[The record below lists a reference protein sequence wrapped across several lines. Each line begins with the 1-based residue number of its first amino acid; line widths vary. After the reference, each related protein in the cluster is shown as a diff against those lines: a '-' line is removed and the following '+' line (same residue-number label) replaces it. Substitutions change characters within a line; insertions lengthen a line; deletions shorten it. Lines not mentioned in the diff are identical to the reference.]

1 MSSVSL
7 IFLTMNRS
15 PKCEVITATNSRVRS
30 LYGESRVFPYMLIHL
45 HTRRIFRKALIY
57 ILTYTDMHL
66 RVCDNHNLNHSPRFW
81 AVVEQICPNYR
92 DLRAEL
98 RDLAKTIPTIM

>member
-15 PKCEVITATNSRVRS
+15 PKHEVITYTTSRVWS
-30 LYGESRVFPYMLIHL
+30 LYGESCVFPYMLIHL

-57 ILTYTDMHL
+57 MLTYTDMHL
-66 RVCDNHNLNHSPRFW
+66 RVCDNHNLNHSRRFW
-81 AVVEQICPNYR
+81 AIVEAFCPDYR
-92 DLRAEL
+92 EARDEL
-98 RDLAKTIPTIM
+98 KGLAATCPHW

>member
-15 PKCEVITATNSRVRS
+15 PKYEVITYTTSRVWS

-45 HTRRIFRKALIY
+45 HTRRIFRKALNY
-57 ILTYTDMHL
+57 IATCTDMLL
-66 RVCDNHNLNHSPRFW
+66 RVWNNNNLNHSPRFW
-81 AVVEQICPNYR
+81 AVVRQLYPDYLAAR
-92 DLRAEL
+92 GEL
-98 RDLAKTIPTIM
+98 RRLAAHCPQW